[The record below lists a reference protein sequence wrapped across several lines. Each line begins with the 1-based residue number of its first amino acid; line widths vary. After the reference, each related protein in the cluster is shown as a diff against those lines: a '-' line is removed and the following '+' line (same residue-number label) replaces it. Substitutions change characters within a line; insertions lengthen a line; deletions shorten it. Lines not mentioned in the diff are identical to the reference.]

1 MTVAGGVEGVGMR
14 TVLRSVVAG
23 LVVLLV
29 AAAALGTA
37 GTLTG
42 CGDGAGDDGTVKLLF
57 AGSLIVPFD
66 RLAVEFERRN
76 PGLRVT
82 TESHGS
88 VQCIRQVTELGR
100 RFDLLVS
107 ADYALIPPMMF
118 DVEDERTNRPFARW
132 QILFATNRLVLTY
145 SDRSAYADEISVENW
160 FEVIARP
167 DVRLGLSDPRFDAAG
182 YRTLMV
188 LQLAERYYDDP
199 IIFENL
205 TLGRLSPPVVSER
218 VGDEDVILV
227 PELLATSPDGGIV
240 LRGSSVQLLPLLES
254 GDVDYAIEYES
265 VARQRGLRYLELPPE
280 IDLSEAAFEERYRQ
294 VVVRI
299 DMQRFKTVKPEF
311 RGEVI
316 GYGLTIPTNAPNA
329 AAARRF
335 VEFVLSDA
343 GRRILEE
350 EYQPLIA
357 PPWAQNADRLPG
369 ALRPLVAV
377 P

>member
-1 MTVAGGVEGVGMR
+1 MKAVV
-14 TVLRSVVAG
+14 RSIAAG
-23 LVVLLV
+23 LTILLAG
-29 AAAALGTA
+29 AAAFGAA
-37 GTLTG
+37 GTLGG
-42 CGDGAGDDGTVKLLF
+42 CAGDGEDKGTLKLIF
-57 AGSLIVPFD
+57 AGSVIVPFD
-66 RLAVEFERRN
+66 RLAVEFERRD

-88 VQCIRQVTELGR
+88 VQCIRQITELGR

-118 DVEDERTNRPFARW
+118 DVTDDRSGRPFARW
-132 QILFATNRLVLTY
+132 QILFATNRLVLAF
-145 SDRSAYADEISVENW
+145 SDQSAYADEITAENW
-160 FEVIARP
+160 YEVVARP
-167 DVRLGLSDPRFDAAG
+167 GVRLGLSDPRFDAAG

-188 LQLAERYYDDP
+188 LQLAESYYDDP
-199 IIFENL
+199 IILENL
-205 TLGRLSPPVVSER
+205 TLGRVSPPVVSER
-218 VGDEDVILV
+218 VGDDDVILV
-227 PELLATSPDGGIV
+227 PELLATTPDSGIV

-254 GDVDYAIEYES
+254 GDVDYAVEYES

-280 IDLSEAAFEERYRQ
+280 IDLSDAAFEERYRR

-316 GYGLTIPTNAPNA
+316 GYGMTIPTNAPNA

-335 VEFVLSDA
+335 AAFVLSEE

-350 EYQPLIA
+350 AYQPLIT

-369 ALRPLVAV
+369 ALRPLVAI